1 MSGGPD
7 TPGSSGPATPV
18 SPAPATPSSRAP
30 GARGPRGRGSRLLP
44 ASASPAA
51 RLIVGARALRGFADG
66 LVSVLLAVHLTRLGL
81 SPVQVGAIVTGTL
94 LGSAALTLAV
104 GLFAGRV
111 PTRTL
116 LLASC
121 GLMFATGIGFASV
134 SAFAPLLLLAVVGTL
149 NPSAGDVSV
158 FLPTEQSQLA
168 DEVAPRERPHLYA
181 RYNLAGAL
189 AGAVGALASGL
200 PGLASGSFG
209 VDVLTLERVGFLL
222 YALVAVAAACTYRAL
237 PREQDGPAVV
247 VRRPLRAS
255 RRIVLELAA
264 LFSIDSAASGL
275 VVQSL
280 LVLWLRL
287 RFDLSVPAT
296 ATVFFLSGLL
306 GAASQLLAGRVAA
319 RIGLVR
325 AMAYTHLPA
334 NALLIVAG
342 LAPSA
347 ALAVGAL
354 LLRAL
359 CSQMDVPARQAFVM
373 AVVPPEERAAAASVT
388 NVPRSLASAA
398 TPLLGGYLLSSGRLG
413 WPLAIAGVAKIG
425 YDLVLLARF
434 GSLVHADDPRDGP
447 DAPNA

>member
-1 MSGGPD
+1 M
-7 TPGSSGPATPV
+7 
-18 SPAPATPSSRAP
+18 
-30 GARGPRGRGSRLLP
+30 
-44 ASASPAA
+44 
-51 RLIVGARALRGFADG
+51 RGFADG

-94 LGSAALTLAV
+94 LGSAALTLLV
-104 GLFAGRV
+104 GLYAGRV
-111 PTRTL
+111 ATRTL
-116 LLASC
+116 LLAAC
-121 GLMFATGIGFASV
+121 ALMFATGVGFAAA

-149 NPSAGDVSV
+149 NPSVGDVSV
-158 FLPTEQSQLA
+158 FLPVEQSHLA

-189 AGAVGALASGL
+189 AGALGALASGL
-200 PGLASGSFG
+200 PGLVGG
-209 VDVLTLERVGFLL
+209 RTGIDVSTLERIGFLV
-222 YALVAVAAACTYRAL
+222 YALVAVAAARIYRSL
-237 PREQDGPAVV
+237 PREFGGGTAAV
-247 VRRPLRAS
+247 VRRPLQSS

-264 LFSIDSAASGL
+264 LFSVDSAASGL

-287 RFDLSVPAT
+287 RFGLSVPGT
-296 ATVFFLSGLL
+296 AAVFFASGLL

-319 RIGLVR
+319 RLGLVR

-347 ALAVGAL
+347 PVAIGAL

-398 TPLLGGYLLSSGRLG
+398 TPLLGGHLLASGRLG
-413 WPLAIAGVAKIG
+413 WPLAIAGATKIG
-425 YDLVLLARF
+425 YDLVLLRRF
-434 GSLVHADDPRDGP
+434 GSLAHEDDPRDVPGTGLEGP
-447 DAPNA
+447 R